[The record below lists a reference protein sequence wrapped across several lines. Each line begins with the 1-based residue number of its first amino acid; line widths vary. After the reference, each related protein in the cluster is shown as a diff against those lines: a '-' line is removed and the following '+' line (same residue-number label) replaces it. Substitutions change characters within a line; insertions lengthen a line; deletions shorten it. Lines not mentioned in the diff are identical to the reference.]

1 MVRKVSVSKRLAMT
15 ENYDHYGLITE

>member
-1 MVRKVSVSKRLAMT
+1 MVRKVSVSKRVAMT